1 MPELPEITAAAAQF
15 SAALQGKTLARA
27 ETLHRSFTRR
37 LPKKHADSLAGR
49 TVTSV
54 TRRGKH
60 QLIHFS
66 HGAVLLAHFRLNGEW
81 EVARDGDPVP
91 RFARVILTAA
101 NGTRVAL
108 VDSRALSSLE
118 LAASA
123 EAAAAALPDLGPEPD
138 DPAFSAHTLGASLA
152 RRRGPIKLALLD
164 QRVVAG
170 LGNIYTVEALWLAQL
185 SPFAPAAKLGPAR
198 LTRLVRAIRDVLRR
212 APAGRYWLAD
222 RVTNW
227 RVYDR
232 EGSACR
238 RCGTRIRRATQGARS
253 TYYCPGCQ
261 KR

>member
-15 SAALQGKTLARA
+15 SAALKGKTLARV

-37 LPKKHADSLAGR
+37 LPRKTADLLAGR
-49 TVTSV
+49 TVTAV

-60 QLIHFS
+60 QLVHLS
-66 HGAVLLAHFRLNGEW
+66 GGAVLLAHFRLNGEW
-81 EVARDGDPVP
+81 EVALVGDPVP
-91 RFARVILTAA
+91 RFARLILTATD
-101 NGTRVAL
+101 GTRVSL
-108 VDSRALSSLE
+108 VDSRALSTLVFH
-118 LAASA
+118 ASE

-138 DPAFSAHTLGASLA
+138 DPTFTAKALGDSLA

-170 LGNIYTVEALWLAQL
+170 LGNIYTAEALWLAQL
-185 SPFAPAAKLGPAR
+185 SPFAPAAKLGPKR

-212 APAGRYWLAD
+212 APAGRYWMET

-238 RCGTRIRRATQGARS
+238 RCGTSIRRSTQGARS
-253 TYYCPGCQ
+253 TYHCPGCQ